1 MQINMP
7 VTNVEHPI
15 MESDSIVSKTDL
27 KGIITYVNEDFLRI
41 SGFTEEE
48 LIGAPHSIVR
58 HPDMPP
64 EAFEDLWKALKSGR
78 PWTGVVKNRC
88 KNGDYYWVLA
98 NAAPIYENNHL
109 VGYMSVRSKPGY
121 EQVKAA
127 TGAYKLFRDGKAGNL
142 EIRDGKVV
150 KSTLLTKL
158 DLFKHLNIQSR
169 LATVIATA
177 SILLLVVG
185 GIGLFGMSKAHDG
198 LRMVYQ
204 NRTLPLTQLSSIQKM
219 LLANRLRIT
228 ASLSAKTPDEIQK
241 NTAEVEQNIAEIT
254 KIWDMYITTTL
265 SPEEKALADKFAENR
280 KHFVLEGLKPAIA
293 ALRAN
298 DRVLANNIIVD
309 KIRPLYEPVDEEI
322 QNLTQMQANIAK
334 LEYEVSE
341 SRYNNT
347 RNIAIGLIATGI
359 IMILWIGIVLIR
371 SIVRPLSTAV
381 EHFGQLAQG
390 NYYNNIETER
400 QDEIGRVMDSLKA
413 MQTKLGFDV
422 AEIKRFSD
430 ENLRVKIALD
440 SICTGVMI
448 VDNDRN
454 IIYTNKPVIDIVSR
468 SETEIRK
475 LSPGFSVAN
484 FLGANIDDF
493 HKNSSHQAQL
503 LSSLT
508 DTYKA
513 GLMLGNRSMVVT
525 ANPMFDAQGQ
535 RLGTVAEWQDRTA
548 EVAVEKEVAAIVEA
562 SVTGDLSKRLDLQ
575 DKEGFILHL
584 GEGMN
589 KLMETSENALNEVVR
604 VLGALSRGDL
614 TETITNDYAGI
625 FGQLKDDSNTT
636 VEKLKD
642 IISQIKEATDSI
654 NTASQEIAAGNNNL
668 SHRTEE
674 QAASLEQT
682 AASMEELTST
692 VQQNTE
698 HAKHANQLAVDA
710 SGIAGQGVKVVD
722 QVVSTMESI
731 NEASRKVVDIIAVI
745 DGIAFQTNILALNA
759 AVEAARAGEQGKGFA
774 VVASE
779 VRNLAQRAAAAAGE
793 IKGLI
798 GDSVEKIE
806 DGSKLATQAGLTM
819 AEMVNSIRGVTAI
832 MSEIRAASI
841 EQSSGIEQVNQA
853 IIQMDDVTQQN
864 AALVEQAAASAESLE
879 EQAQNLSVTVSS
891 FKVDGNSQNSVN
903 VFGSANG
910 LQINSGVSCA
920 TAAKTQRGHNE
931 QAVLDIRKSK
941 ISHTQKAATLIPQLS
956 SDDWEEF

>member
-7 VTNVEHPI
+7 VTNVEHRI

-109 VGYMSVRSKPGY
+109 VGYMSVRNKPGN
-121 EQVKAA
+121 EQVVAA
-127 TGAYKLFRDGKAGNL
+127 AAAYKLFRDGKAGNL
-142 EIRDGKVV
+142 KIQDGKVV

-219 LLANRLRIT
+219 LLINRLSIT
-228 ASLSAKTPDEIQK
+228 ASLSAKTLEEIQK

-254 KIWDMYITTTL
+254 KIWDIYITTTL
-265 SPEEKALADKFAENR
+265 SQEEKALADQFAEDR
-280 KHFVLEGLKPAIA
+280 KHFVLDGLKPAIA

-298 DRVLANNIIVD
+298 DRVLANNIVAD
-309 KIRPLYEPVDEEI
+309 KIRPLYEPVDEGI
-322 QNLTQMQANIAK
+322 QKLAQMQANIAK
-334 LEYEVSE
+334 LEYEASE
-341 SRYNNT
+341 SRYINIQNT
-347 RNIAIGLIATGI
+347 AIGLIATGI
-359 IMILWIGIVLIR
+359 TMILWIGIVLIR
-371 SIVRPLSTAV
+371 SIIRPLGTAV

-390 NYYNNIETER
+390 NYSNIIEAER
-400 QDEIGRVMDSLKA
+400 QDEVGRLMDSLKA

-454 IIYTNKPVIDIVSR
+454 IIYTNKPVVDIVSR

-513 GLMLGNRSMVVT
+513 SLMLGHRSMVVT
-525 ANPMFDAQGQ
+525 VNPMFDIQGQ

-548 EVAVEKEVAAIVEA
+548 EVAVEKEVSAIVEA
-562 SVTGDLSKRLDLQ
+562 SVTGDLSKRLNLQ
-575 DKEGFILHL
+575 GKEGFILHL

-589 KLMETSENALNEVVR
+589 QLMETSENALNEVVR

-614 TETITNDYAGI
+614 TETITNDYSGI

-806 DGSKLATQAGLTM
+806 DGSKLATQAGKTM
-819 AEMVNSIRGVTAI
+819 AEIVNSILGVTAI

-891 FKVDGNSQNSVN
+891 FKVDGNLQSIANL
-903 VFGSANG
+903 FGSANAPQ
-910 LQINSGVSCA
+910 LNSGFSRA
-920 TAAKTQRGHNE
+920 RGHNE
-931 QAVLDIRKSK
+931 QALLNIRKDQK
-941 ISHTQKAATLIPQLS
+941 SHTQKEAATLTPRFYG
-956 SDDWEEF
+956 DDWEEF

>member
-7 VTNVEHPI
+7 VTNVEHRI

-109 VGYMSVRSKPGY
+109 VGYMSVRNKPGN
-121 EQVKAA
+121 EQVVAA
-127 TGAYKLFRDGKAGNL
+127 AAAYKLFRDGKAGNL
-142 EIRDGKVV
+142 KIQDGKVV

-219 LLANRLRIT
+219 LLINRLSIT
-228 ASLSAKTPDEIQK
+228 ASLSAKTLEEIQK

-254 KIWDMYITTTL
+254 KIWDIYITTTL
-265 SPEEKALADKFAENR
+265 SQEEKALADQFAEDR
-280 KHFVLEGLKPAIA
+280 KHFVLDGLKPAIA

-298 DRVLANNIIVD
+298 DRVLANNIVAD
-309 KIRPLYEPVDEEI
+309 KIRPLYEPVDEGI
-322 QNLTQMQANIAK
+322 QKLAQMQANIAK
-334 LEYEVSE
+334 LEYEASE
-341 SRYNNT
+341 SRYINIQNT
-347 RNIAIGLIATGI
+347 AIGLIATGI
-359 IMILWIGIVLIR
+359 TMILWIGIVLIR
-371 SIVRPLSTAV
+371 SIIRPLGTAV

-390 NYYNNIETER
+390 NYSNIIEAER
-400 QDEIGRVMDSLKA
+400 QDEVGRLMDSLKA

-454 IIYTNKPVIDIVSR
+454 IIYTNKPVVDIVSR

-513 GLMLGNRSMVVT
+513 SLMLGHRSMVVT
-525 ANPMFDAQGQ
+525 VNPMFDIQGQ

-548 EVAVEKEVAAIVEA
+548 EVAVEKEVSAIVEA
-562 SVTGDLSKRLDLQ
+562 SVTGDLSKRLNLQ
-575 DKEGFILHL
+575 GKEGFILHL

-589 KLMETSENALNEVVR
+589 QLMETSENALNEVVR

-614 TETITNDYAGI
+614 TETITNDYSGI

-806 DGSKLATQAGLTM
+806 DGSKLATQAGKTM
-819 AEMVNSIRGVTAI
+819 AEIVNSILGVTAI

-879 EQAQNLSVTVSS
+879 EQAQNLSVTLSS
-891 FKVDGNSQNSVN
+891 FKVDGNLQSIANL
-903 VFGSANG
+903 FGSANAPQ
-910 LQINSGVSCA
+910 LNSGFSRA
-920 TAAKTQRGHNE
+920 RGHNE
-931 QAVLDIRKSK
+931 QALLNIRKDQK
-941 ISHTQKAATLIPQLS
+941 SHTQKEAATLTPRFYG
-956 SDDWEEF
+956 DDWEEF

>member
-48 LIGAPHSIVR
+48 LIGAPHNIVR
-58 HPDMPP
+58 HPDMPA
-64 EAFEDLWKALKSGR
+64 EAFEDLWIALKSGR
-78 PWTGVVKNRC
+78 SWTGLVKNRC
-88 KNGDYYWVLA
+88 KNGDYYWVQA
-98 NAAPIYENNHL
+98 NAAPIFENNHL
-109 VGYMSVRSKPGY
+109 VGYMSVRNKPDN
-121 EQVKAA
+121 EQVVEAA
-127 TGAYKLFRDGKAGNL
+127 AAYKLFRDGKAGNL
-142 EIRDGKVV
+142 KIKDGKVV

-158 DLFKHLNIQSR
+158 NLFKHLNIQSR

-177 SILLLVVG
+177 SILLLIIG
-185 GIGLFGMSKAHDG
+185 GIGLLGMSKTHDG

-219 LLANRLRIT
+219 LLTNRLFIT
-228 ASLSAKTPDEIQK
+228 ASLSAKNPEEIQK
-241 NTAEVEQNIAEIT
+241 NSDEVEENISEINRL
-254 KIWDMYITTTL
+254 WDIYIASTL

-280 KHFVLEGLKPAIA
+280 KHFVTEGLKPAIA
-293 ALRAN
+293 ALRMN
-298 DRVLANNIIVD
+298 DMALANNIVVD
-309 KIRPLYEPVDEEI
+309 KIRPLYEPVNEGI

-334 LEYEVSE
+334 LEYEASE

-347 RNIAIGLIATGI
+347 RNIATSLIATGI

-371 SIVRPLSTAV
+371 SIVRPLSTAA

-390 NYYNNIETER
+390 NYHNIIETER

-454 IIYTNKPVIDIVSR
+454 IIYTNKPGGEILGK

-475 LSPGFSVAN
+475 LAPDVSIAN
-484 FLGANIDDF
+484 LLGTNIDRF
-493 HKNSSHQAQL
+493 HKNPSHQTKL

-513 GLMLGNRSMVVT
+513 GLMLGNRSLVVT

-562 SVTGDLSKRLDLQ
+562 SVTGDLSKRLSLQ
-575 DKEGFILHL
+575 DKEGFILYL

-614 TETITNDYAGI
+614 TEAITNDYSGI
-625 FGQLKDDSNTT
+625 FGQLKDDANTT
-636 VEKLKD
+636 VEKLTD

-654 NTASQEIAAGNNNL
+654 NTASREIAAGNNNL

-692 VQQNTE
+692 VQHNAANAQQ
-698 HAKHANQLAVDA
+698 ANQLAVDA
-710 SGIAGQGVKVVD
+710 SDIAAQGMRIVG
-722 QVVSTMESI
+722 QVVSTMGGI
-731 NEASRKVVDIIAVI
+731 NEASRKVVDIITVI
-745 DGIAFQTNILALNA
+745 DSIAFQTNILALNA

-774 VVASE
+774 VVAVE
-779 VRNLAQRAAAAAGE
+779 VRNLAQRASAAAGE

-806 DGSKLATQAGLTM
+806 DGSKLATQAGKTM
-819 AEMVNSIRGVTAI
+819 AEIVNSIRGVTAI

-864 AALVEQAAASAESLE
+864 AALVEEAAASAESLE

-891 FKVDGNSQNSVN
+891 FKVNGNSQNIVN
-903 VFGSANG
+903 VFGIVNG
-910 LQINSGVSCA
+910 LQKNSGA
-920 TAAKTQRGHNE
+920 GRAETAQTQRKHNE
-931 QAVLDIRKSK
+931 QVALDIRRGKE
-941 ISHTQKAATLIPQLS
+941 ATALIPQS
-956 SDDWEEF
+956 YGNDWEEF